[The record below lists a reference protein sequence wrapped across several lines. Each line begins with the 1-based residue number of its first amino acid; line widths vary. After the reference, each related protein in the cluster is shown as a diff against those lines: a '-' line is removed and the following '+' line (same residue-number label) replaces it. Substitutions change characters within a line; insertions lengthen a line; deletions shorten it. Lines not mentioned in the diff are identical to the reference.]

1 MFWYSCCLTFDYFC
15 HIVFF
20 HLSPKLFLSVRH
32 VYFLESNG
40 LSTPG
45 GHVEFTLDGASKN
58 KPAAG
63 RAQPYMIPGNTTRTT
78 FGKDLYP
85 SPKGSLA
92 FLNPSMFHFAFDPLK
107 DQEREETLKHILA
120 SITAVSDNLDGNF
133 LFFVHFFLFF
143 FFSFFTSL
151 LPRFF
156 SVFFWLFSNKQPKN
170 QTKKFFF
177 FSH

>member
-63 RAQPYMIPGNTTRTT
+63 RAQPYMVPGNTTRTT

-133 LFFVHFFLFF
+133 LFFVHFFFVLLFF
-143 FFSFFTSL
+143 PFSLPPPSFFQC
-151 LPRFF
+151 
-156 SVFFWLFSNKQPKN
+156 VFLALFQ
-170 QTKKFFF
+170 QTTKKPNKKFFF
-177 FSH
+177 SH